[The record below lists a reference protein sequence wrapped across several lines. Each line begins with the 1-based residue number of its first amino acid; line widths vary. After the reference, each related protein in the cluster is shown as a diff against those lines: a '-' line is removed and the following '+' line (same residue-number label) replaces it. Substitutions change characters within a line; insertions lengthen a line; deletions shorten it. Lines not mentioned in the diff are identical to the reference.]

1 MALRIGV
8 MGTGAIGGYVG
19 GKLAVAGSD
28 VVFIGRE
35 RTKREV
41 DENGLRVIDIDGATA
56 RLPPDRV
63 AFAIDLDR
71 LAPCDVVLCC
81 VKSGA
86 TLDTAHELKRVLR
99 RDAVVVSLQNGVRNP
114 EDLRKH
120 LDQKI
125 LAGIVNFNVLSK
137 GKATFRQATSGA
149 IVIEGSTDAATDQ
162 LTDAMRAAGLLVE
175 RPLAIREIQWAKLVL
190 NLNNAVSA
198 LSDRPTREIVLSA
211 GYRRVLASLMKEA
224 LSVLDAAGIAPARLG
239 AVPLPW
245 IVRVMALPT
254 PLVRLVA
261 WVQLRIDPE
270 ARSSM
275 WEDLTAGRLTEVD
288 WLNGE
293 IVRLADSCG
302 APAERNRKIVEVV
315 HAAEKAGRG
324 SPKMSA
330 DALWQAITAGGVS

>member
-19 GKLAVAGSD
+19 GKLAVAGQD

-63 AFAIDLDR
+63 AFAMDLDH
-71 LAPCDVVLCC
+71 LARCDVVLCC

-86 TLDTAHELKRVLR
+86 TLETARELKRVLR

-114 EDLRKH
+114 DDLRKH
-120 LDQKI
+120 LDQKV

-149 IVIEGSTDAATDQ
+149 ILIESSNDAATNE
-162 LTDAMRAAGLLVE
+162 LGEVMNAAGLVVE
-175 RPLAIREIQWAKLVL
+175 RPTAIREIQWAKLVL

-211 GYRRVLASLMKEA
+211 GYRRVLAALMEEA
-224 LSVLDAAGIAPARLG
+224 LSVLRGAGIEPARLG

-245 IVRVMALPT
+245 IVRVMRLPT
-254 PLVRLVA
+254 PIVRLVA
-261 WVQLRIDPE
+261 RVQLRNDPD

-275 WEDLTAGRLTEVD
+275 REDLTAGRLTEVD
-288 WLNGE
+288 WINGE
-293 IVRLADSCG
+293 IVRLGDSCG
-302 APAERNRKIVEVV
+302 VPAERNRRIVDVV

-324 SPKMSA
+324 SPKLSA
-330 DALWQAITAGGVS
+330 DALWRAIEPGG